1 MLNRHKTGTEY
12 KNCVSSCL
20 KIEKFMRQ
28 ETLFELELRL
38 KKAYSTMKT
47 QFYLHNYVNKKNE
60 QQIFFKITINK
71 EKERI
76 PTGYYTTANDW
87 NLKKER
93 TKSNSDLNLVLD
105 NMFAKA
111 TEIQTF
117 FRLNHKEV
125 SLSSFLREFFSKVPS
140 YDFLAFMESTMNDKI
155 TNANTLK
162 KHKSILNKLR
172 DWRKKIPFTDIDLVF
187 IDKYRK
193 YLFDLGNNKTTRNSN
208 IKIIKYYLIDAQKKG
223 VRFNINLDDIIV
235 GSTSGNRTSLS
246 PEDTRRLIEIYK
258 LRILSKEQQLSLG
271 YFLIACCVS
280 LRISD
285 IKALKRSDFMDHKV
299 SVLSQ
304 KTQKYISIPLN
315 NRAKEIIALNPD
327 LFVKFKAEQKI
338 NLDLKDIAKVYKVK
352 KKMTMHVGRHTFAT
366 NYLKSGGT
374 IQDLQIILDH
384 SSIETTMIYVHLDRE
399 EALQTIHLLDD
410 FI

>member
-1 MLNRHKTGTEY
+1 
-12 KNCVSSCL
+12 
-20 KIEKFMRQ
+20 MRQ
-28 ETLFELELRL
+28 ETLFELEIGL
-38 KKAYSTMKT
+38 KRSYSTMKT

-60 QQIFFKITINK
+60 QQIFLKVTINK
-71 EKERI
+71 EKGRI
-76 PTGYYTTANDW
+76 PTGYYTKASDW
-87 NLKKER
+87 NQIKER
-93 TKSNSDLNLVLD
+93 TKSNTDLNLVL
-105 NMFAKA
+105 NSMFSKA
-111 TEIQTF
+111 SEIEIF
-117 FRLNHKEV
+117 YRLNHKEM
-125 SLSSFLREFFSKVPS
+125 SLLSFIREFFSKVPA
-140 YDFLAFMESTMNDKI
+140 YDFLAFMQSTMNDKI
-155 TNANTLK
+155 TNPNTLK

-172 DWRKKIPFTDIDLVF
+172 EWKKKIPFTDINLEF
-187 IDKYRK
+187 FDKYRK
-193 YLFDLGNNKTTRNSN
+193 HLFDIGNNKTTRNSN
-208 IKIIKYYLIDAQKKG
+208 IKIIKYYLIDAQRKG
-223 VRFNINLDDIIV
+223 VMLNINLDDVVV

-246 PEDTRRLIEIYK
+246 PEDTRRLIEIYR
-258 LRILSKEQQLSLG
+258 LRILSNEQQLSLG

-285 IKALKRSDFMDHKV
+285 IKALKRVDFMDYKV

-315 NRAKEIIALNPD
+315 NRAKEIINLNPD

-384 SSIETTMIYVHLDRE
+384 SSIETTMIYVHLDKE
-399 EALQTIHLLDD
+399 EALQTVHLLDN

>member
-1 MLNRHKTGTEY
+1 
-12 KNCVSSCL
+12 
-20 KIEKFMRQ
+20 MRQ
-28 ETLFELELRL
+28 ETLFELEIGL
-38 KKAYSTMKT
+38 KRSYSTMKT

-60 QQIFFKITINK
+60 QQIFFKVTINK

-76 PTGYYTTANDW
+76 PTGYYTKASDW
-87 NLKKER
+87 NQIKER
-93 TKSNSDLNLVLD
+93 TKSNTDLNLILN
-105 NMFAKA
+105 NMFSKA
-111 TEIQTF
+111 SEIEIF
-117 FRLNHKEV
+117 YRLNHKEM
-125 SLSSFLREFFSKVPS
+125 SLSAFIREFFSKVPA
-140 YDFLAFMESTMNDKI
+140 YDFLAFMQSTMNDKI
-155 TNANTLK
+155 TNPNTLK
-162 KHKSILNKLR
+162 KHNSILNKLR
-172 DWRKKIPFTDIDLVF
+172 DWKKKIPFTDINLEF
-187 IDKYRK
+187 FDKYRK
-193 YLFDLGNNKTTRNSN
+193 HLFDIGNNKTTRNSN
-208 IKIIKYYLIDAQKKG
+208 IKIIKYYLIDAQRKG
-223 VRFNINLDDIIV
+223 VMLNVNLDDVIV

-246 PEDTRRLIEIYK
+246 PEDTRRLIEIYR
-258 LRILSKEQQLSLG
+258 LRILSNEQQLSLG

-285 IKALKRSDFMDHKV
+285 IKALKRVDFMDYKV

-315 NRAKEIIALNPD
+315 NRAKEIINLNPD

-384 SSIETTMIYVHLDRE
+384 SSIETTMIYVHLDKE
-399 EALQTIHLLDD
+399 EALQTVHLLDN